1 MSEAYSIRNLTF
13 SYPSPKHR
21 VLDSVSLELAEG
33 EVLSILG
40 RNGAGKSTLLSCML
54 GLSRPQ
60 TGEVFLM
67 GKALRA
73 MRARELAALVGYVPQ
88 NHAPVF
94 GHTVFDF
101 VQMGCAAR
109 VGLLS
114 QPGKRE
120 REDTAVAIEALGI
133 THLAARPYTALSGGE
148 RQQAVIARAIVNRPR
163 VVLFDEPT
171 AHLDLGNQL
180 RVLRIIRR
188 FADAG
193 LAVVITTH
201 NPDHALLLGGR
212 TAILD
217 GEGRLRSGKTEELV
231 TADALRSVY
240 GEAFTVEYLAEL
252 GRKVCVLPGLQL

>member
-1 MSEAYSIRNLTF
+1 
-13 SYPSPKHR
+13 
-21 VLDSVSLELAEG
+21 
-33 EVLSILG
+33 
-40 RNGAGKSTLLSCML
+40 
-54 GLSRPQ
+54 
-60 TGEVFLM
+60 
-67 GKALRA
+67 
-73 MRARELAALVGYVPQ
+73 
-88 NHAPVF
+88 
-94 GHTVFDF
+94 
-101 VQMGCAAR
+101 MGCAAR

-120 REDTAVAIEALGI
+120 REDTTAALEALGI
-133 THLAARPYTALSGGE
+133 AHLAARPYTTLSGGE

-163 VVLFDEPT
+163 AVLFDEPT

-188 FADAG
+188 FADTG

-231 TADALRSVY
+231 TADTLRAVY
-240 GEAFTVEYLAEL
+240 GEMLTVEYFAEL